1 MYQKLIED
9 EMMEEDD
16 RNNEGK
22 NFDVS
27 NIVVFQNKFY
37 KYQEVIH
44 KAVLLHKQ
52 FWREL

>member
-1 MYQKLIED
+1 MYQNLIED

-27 NIVVFQNKFY
+27 NIVVF
-37 KYQEVIH
+37 
-44 KAVLLHKQ
+44 
-52 FWREL
+52 